1 MTHDTQI
8 SEKEKSSLNLH
19 FTKKGA
25 LIGLVAYVI
34 VALIV
39 FWVFFK

>member
-1 MTHDTQI
+1 MKQNNPEH
-8 SEKEKSSLNLH
+8 EKSTTSLH
-19 FTKKGA
+19 FTTKGA

-39 FWVFFK
+39 FWVFYK